1 MIKMTVE
8 TENFFTQEK
17 TTTDLYF
24 NLTKDELRR
33 IALTNPD
40 LWTAIT
46 VMSTVN
52 TENMTQDD
60 GLKVYSIIRELVL
73 MSFGVRDGNRFR
85 KTKEDRDEFEV
96 SAEFDAVMDQLT
108 DGEGSKLVTFLM
120 QIMPTDLRDQLQNE
134 HPEAFKGLPK

>member
-33 IALTNPD
+33 IAQTNPD

-73 MSFGVRDGNRFR
+73 LSYGVRDGNRFR
-85 KTKEDRDEFEV
+85 KTQADRDEFEV
-96 SAEFDAVMDQLT
+96 SAEFDAVLDQLT
-108 DGEGSKLVTFLM
+108 DGEGAKLVTFLM
-120 QIMPTDLRDQLQNE
+120 QIMPSDLRDQVQQE

>member
-33 IALTNPD
+33 IAQTNPD

-46 VMSTVN
+46 VMSTVD

-60 GLKVYSIIRELVL
+60 GLKVYSIVRELVL
-73 MSFGVRDGNRFR
+73 MSFGVRDGNSFR

-108 DGEGSKLVTFLM
+108 DGEGSKIVTFLM

>member
-33 IALTNPD
+33 IGQTDPV
-40 LWTAIT
+40 LWQAIT
-46 VMSTVN
+46 VMSTVDTN
-52 TENMTQDD
+52 NMTQED
-60 GLKVYSIIRELVL
+60 GLQVYNIIRKLVL
-73 MSFGVRDGNRFR
+73 LSYGVRDGNRFR
-85 KTKEDRDEFEV
+85 KTAEDRDEFEV

-120 QIMPTDLRDQLQNE
+120 QIMPADLRDQVQKE